1 MAVTF
6 LCGSRG
12 LGGAAGRPQ
21 PARRAR
27 DAKRVSG
34 WVSPRFWVKTP
45 AVAGGAGSRRQRVGQ
60 GGQARAGAAAQG
72 GRGTEG
78 TAPRTAAR
86 SRLRV
91 RARVALAW
99 LVVGQVALVVAAVPR
114 QRCMHVWPWPCACGV
129 ARPQVVRL

>member
-1 MAVTF
+1 MTD
-6 LCGSRG
+6 
-12 LGGAAGRPQ
+12 RPQ
-21 PARRAR
+21 
-27 DAKRVSG
+27 SQ
-34 WVSPRFWVKTP
+34 
-45 AVAGGAGSRRQRVGQ
+45 GGAGSRRQRVGQ

-99 LVVGQVALVVAAVPR
+99 LVVGQVALVVAAGPEAALHACVCGR
-114 QRCMHVWPWPCACGV
+114 VRVDCGV